1 MSLRD
6 GMKDE
11 YTSLLHTSIQIIL
24 IDMQVM
30 TGTQRRNEELLHGN
44 LAPSQC
50 LKKKKMVFSF
60 SFSFFNSFFREWGLG
75 GGEKEKSCIRLNL
88 CTIKGEGVG
97 NVYQT
102 YRWKNGKW

>member
-60 SFSFFNSFFREWGLG
+60 SFFNSFFREWGLG
-75 GGEKEKSCIRLNL
+75 GERKRNL
-88 CTIKGEGVG
+88 V
-97 NVYQT
+97 
-102 YRWKNGKW
+102 